1 MINQVLSTNT
11 SQRSAFSNFSQP
23 KNGYYINAPF
33 NNEETQRKE
42 SNHKLGKTIAVSA
55 LVVGFGT
62 LAILSG
68 GFNKGTA
75 KFLNKWKLKL
85 QQKMAQSSKFKNFY
99 RFAVGKIDSFLS
111 KSESIN
117 NFTTLKDVFFQRLMW
132 GKDGNRSFTRKIHE
146 GITKYFD
153 KVSRKTVNSSY
164 SNTYDKFA
172 GLSEYFAS
180 VNEKVLKNHNNDP
193 KYQNIIN
200 TINKRVV
207 TVNNNLEKGFGINV
221 RNERLKEIKSSSDG
235 LFEFFW
241 DASLK
246 DVRNFK
252 SKNMWQSFIA
262 EDYLLP
268 AKLQLGNKV
277 GILRQAITHD
287 ILDNYKAS
295 MKAFDNIQKFVNP
308 SDISTNE
315 VLNTL
320 RNNLSSY
327 KKLSGKD
334 EVAQRLELNKEIIK
348 NLKDLRSNF
357 SKMSKEYDYSSNAVK
372 SISSYVAEVEE
383 IISKSSKGELQEIL
397 TLYKNILPRNEY
409 LKLKSKVHSAI
420 KSLDKSIDIET
431 VQYFDKARDLKLGS
445 APTDVLSILGAV
457 GTVGYYLNKAET
469 TDDKYSVSLKYG
481 IPAIGA
487 IATSLYCTARLVSGG
502 KAMLLGLLS
511 GWVMNK
517 AGVVVDDA
525 RKKYTLDVSFH
536 NREILKP
543 QPDKV

>member
-33 NNEETQRKE
+33 NQEDKKE
-42 SNHKLGKTIAVSA
+42 SNHKLGKTIAISA

-85 QQKMAQSSKFKNFY
+85 EQKMAQSSKFKNFY

-164 SNTYDKFA
+164 SNTYDKFSS
-172 GLSEYFAS
+172 LSEYFTS
-180 VNEKVLKNHNNDP
+180 VNERILKNHNNDP
-193 KYQNIIN
+193 KYLNIIN
-200 TINKRVV
+200 KINKRVA
-207 TVNNNLEKGFGINV
+207 TVNNNLEKGFGINI

-246 DVRNFK
+246 DVKNFK
-252 SKNMWQSFIA
+252 SKNMWQTFIA

-277 GILRQAITHD
+277 SMLRQAITHD

-295 MKAFDNIQKFVNP
+295 IKAFDNIQKFINP

-315 VLNTL
+315 ILNSL
-320 RNNLSSY
+320 RNNLSKY

-334 EVAQRLELNKEIIK
+334 EVAQRLELNKEIIV

-357 SKMSKEYDYSSNAVK
+357 SKMSEKYHYSTDAVK

-397 TLYKNILPRNEY
+397 TLYKSVLPRNEY

-420 KSLDKSIDIET
+420 KALDKSIDIET

-457 GTVGYYLNKAET
+457 GAVGYYLNKAET
-469 TDDKYSVSLKYG
+469 TDDKYSVSLRYG

-511 GWVMNK
+511 GWLMNK

-543 QPDKV
+543 QSDKV

>member
-33 NNEETQRKE
+33 NHDEKKE
-42 SNHKLGKTIAVSA
+42 SNHKLGKTIVISG

-62 LAILSG
+62 LALLSG
-68 GFNKGTA
+68 GFNKGTV

-85 QQKMAQSSKFKNFY
+85 EQKMAKNSKFKNFY
-99 RFAVGKIDSFLS
+99 RFAVGKIDSFIS

-146 GITKYFD
+146 SITKYFD
-153 KVSRKTVNSSY
+153 RVSRKTVNSSY

-180 VNEKVLKNHNNDP
+180 VNERVLKNHNNDQ
-193 KYQNIIN
+193 KYLNIISS
-200 TINKRVV
+200 INKRIT

-268 AKLQLGNKV
+268 AKLQLGNRV
-277 GILRQAITHD
+277 SILRQAITHD

-308 SDISTNE
+308 LDTSTNE
-315 VLNTL
+315 ILNNL

-334 EVAQRLELNKEIIK
+334 EVVQRIELNKEIIR
-348 NLKDLRSNF
+348 NLKDLSSNF
-357 SKMSKEYDYSSNAVK
+357 SKMSGKFDYSSDAVK

-397 TLYKNILPRNEY
+397 TLYKSILPRNEY

-445 APTDVLSILGAV
+445 APTDVLSILGTVA
-457 GTVGYYLNKAET
+457 TVGYYLNKAET
-469 TDDKYSVSLKYG
+469 NDDKYSVSLKYG

-487 IATSLYCTARLVSGG
+487 IATSLYSTARLVSGG

-525 RKKYTLDVSFH
+525 RKKYTLDVSLH

-543 QPDKV
+543 QSDKV